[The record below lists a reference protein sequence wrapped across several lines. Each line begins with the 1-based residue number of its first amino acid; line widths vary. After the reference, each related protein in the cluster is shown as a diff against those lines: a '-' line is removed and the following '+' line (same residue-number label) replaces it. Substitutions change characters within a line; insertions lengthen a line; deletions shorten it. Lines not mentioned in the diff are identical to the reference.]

1 MTLPD
6 TLTHP
11 LANPMRQITIEVPPA
26 VALKLSEWHEGPLEH
41 AALAALRLYHGLGPA
56 AHAQLLQA
64 AKTLDTTPAKALRTA
79 VERLVE
85 QANKIRP
92 TAARGRPAINQER
105 DTAIF
110 LRIMEG
116 ATYAEVAHAFNLSIV
131 RVGQVVAQ
139 QRAMRGMESH
149 RAQQTRNIKWPG
161 GKPPEQHDART
172 GLADVLLRM
181 DVAGL
186 SRKDAATATGLTPEQ
201 IDRAYAA
208 YTAALPSD
216 PTKGDRVSATFAG
229 LHALENK
236 PQDTPKDEEV
246 LSLEVS
252 NPEPPRKLVI
262 IPPSMRN
269 QMNQTDPH
277 ATPTAH
283 TPPAPEQTLQELQQE
298 FDNLMGGL

>member
-64 AKTLDTTPAKALRTA
+64 AKALDTTPAKALRTA

-229 LHALENK
+229 LHALEDK
-236 PQDTPKDEEV
+236 PEPQAEPAPPDEEV
-246 LSLEVS
+246 LSLEDS
-252 NPEPPRKLVI
+252 SAPPRKLVI

-269 QMNQTDPH
+269 QTNPH

-283 TPPAPEQTLQELQQE
+283 TPPAPEQTLQDLQQE
-298 FDNLMGGL
+298 FDNLMEGL